1 MNYLNNL
8 QQEVLSNLQFLIEYV
23 EENNLTNEQIFLS
36 FLDKL
41 NKISVMY

>member
-23 EENNLTNEQIFLS
+23 EENNLTNE
-36 FLDKL
+36 
-41 NKISVMY
+41 

>member
-8 QQEVLSNLQFLIEYV
+8 QQEVLNNLQFLIEYV
-23 EENNLTNEQIFLS
+23 EENNLANEQIFLS

-41 NKISVMY
+41 NEISVMY